1 MFQAYSTNVE
11 VAANTPYPLNNV
23 VVDKGCGEVLN
34 GTSTI
39 QLNHRGIYL
48 VEVDGFATPDAVSAV
63 TAQLYVN
70 GLPQPQAI
78 SSFVPAAVTDTR
90 TFGFKTYVRVAQ
102 NNCNCNH
109 YTTPTV
115 IQIMN
120 GDTAVSEAHINVCV
134 GKVC

>member
-34 GTSTI
+34 GMSTI

-48 VEVDGFATPDAVSAV
+48 VEVDGFATPDAVSTV

-70 GLPQPQAI
+70 GVPQPQAI
-78 SSFVPAAVTDTR
+78 SSFVPAAITDTR

-102 NNCNCNH
+102 NNCNCNC